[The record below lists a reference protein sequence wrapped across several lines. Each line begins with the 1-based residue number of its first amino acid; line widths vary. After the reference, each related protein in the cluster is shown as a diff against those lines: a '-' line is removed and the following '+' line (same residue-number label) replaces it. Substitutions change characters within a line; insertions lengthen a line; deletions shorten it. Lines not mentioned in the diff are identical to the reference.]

1 MGTIINQRLEKDQK
15 EEEMKIKMSPN
26 IAVRHQDYA
35 EAVEFYSNVLG
46 FKNRSTDPKLAD
58 FDADPINLFVI

>member
-1 MGTIINQRLEKDQK
+1 MDTIINQRLEKDEK
-15 EEEMKIKMSPN
+15 EEEMKIKISPN

-46 FKNRSTDPKLAD
+46 FKNRSNGSK
-58 FDADPINLFVI
+58 IG